1 MKFIDPRIHLTFLLI
16 IVLGFITYVRAAPVI
31 TTPTTVNKPPLITT
45 LPVNKTQLCGAYEEA
60 FIASATVYQDI
71 GECNDLQYSLASFK
85 QLIYTQCP
93 IDKDYVTI
101 VYYLS
106 TQKCKELK

>member
-1 MKFIDPRIHLTFLLI
+1 MNYVDPRIHLVFIFI
-16 IVLGFITYVRAAPVI
+16 IILGFVTYVNAAPTI
-31 TTPTTVNKPPLITT
+31 AMP
-45 LPVNKTQLCGAYEEA
+45 PVNKTQLCGAYEEA

-106 TQKCKELK
+106 TQKCKDLK